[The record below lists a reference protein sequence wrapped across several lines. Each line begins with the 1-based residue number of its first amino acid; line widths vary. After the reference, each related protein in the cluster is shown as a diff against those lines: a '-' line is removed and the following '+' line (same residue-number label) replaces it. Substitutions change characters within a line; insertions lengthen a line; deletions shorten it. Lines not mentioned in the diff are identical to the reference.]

1 MRKGLF
7 PMEEAFVHLRSQL
20 GPRCGWLRR
29 LREAGSAMR
38 TLAQSLVIVGATE
51 VVAAVGAD
59 QLAAMADEAMAAG
72 GADLAVVIDGKR
84 VIDRAGRGGA
94 GRTTL

>member
-1 MRKGLF
+1 
-7 PMEEAFVHLRSQL
+7 
-20 GPRCGWLRR
+20 
-29 LREAGSAMR
+29 MR